1 MQSRPSKKRS
11 EGKRASVHQGQ
22 PTWRLAFYLEGL
34 FYAFEMESI
43 VLKRLKGGLQR
54 LQRRFQT
61 KTSLHP
67 ATVYPLL
74 DAWSYVDVIHRLR
87 ELLRQVP
94 KLKTRDAAVKSFLDE
109 TASAD
114 HLRRYVQHMRRQTGT
129 TPGPAGPLW
138 GALSWVDSDGGT
150 EVCHVE
156 ASGTQRTGIR
166 AWACP
171 YDREESR
178 FRTKL
183 VLVADNLTFD
193 IEAAHQAVQGL
204 RRFMDAWVSC
214 QGYGEYFRDNAAI
227 FQTSP
232 SDRSEAVSGF

>member
-11 EGKRASVHQGQ
+11 EGKRASVQQGQ

-94 KLKTRDAAVKSFLDE
+94 KLKTRDAAVRSFLDE

-114 HLRRYVQHMRRQTGT
+114 HLGRYVQHMRRQTGT

-138 GALSWVDSDGGT
+138 GALSWVDSDGD
-150 EVCHVE
+150 
-156 ASGTQRTGIR
+156 TGR
-166 AWACP
+166 SVTWRPPA
-171 YDREESR
+171 RKER
-178 FRTKL
+178 VFRHGP
-183 VLVADNLTFD
+183 VRMIVRNPGF
-193 IEAAHQAVQGL
+193 G
-204 RRFMDAWVSC
+204 RSSC
-214 QGYGEYFRDNAAI
+214 WWPTI
-227 FQTSP
+227 
-232 SDRSEAVSGF
+232 